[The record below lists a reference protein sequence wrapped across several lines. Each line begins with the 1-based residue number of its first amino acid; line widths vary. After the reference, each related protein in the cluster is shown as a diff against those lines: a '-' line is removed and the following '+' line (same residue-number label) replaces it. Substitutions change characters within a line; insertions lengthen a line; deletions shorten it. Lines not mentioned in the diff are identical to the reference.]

1 MSNKLRFYLMDLNNY
16 TNEFLQEI
24 VLWQDR
30 RIKEIK
36 QETLKEVEIN
46 LKNEIINILPTL
58 FTDRK
63 YIFRVIEKVF
73 KELSKK

>member
-63 YIFRVIEKVF
+63 YIFRVIEKVI
-73 KELSKK
+73 KELK

>member
-1 MSNKLRFYLMDLNNY
+1 MDLNNY

>member
-1 MSNKLRFYLMDLNNY
+1 
-16 TNEFLQEI
+16 

-63 YIFRVIEKVF
+63 YIF
-73 KELSKK
+73 

>member
-1 MSNKLRFYLMDLNNY
+1 MDLNNY

-36 QETLKEVEIN
+36 QKTLKEVEIN